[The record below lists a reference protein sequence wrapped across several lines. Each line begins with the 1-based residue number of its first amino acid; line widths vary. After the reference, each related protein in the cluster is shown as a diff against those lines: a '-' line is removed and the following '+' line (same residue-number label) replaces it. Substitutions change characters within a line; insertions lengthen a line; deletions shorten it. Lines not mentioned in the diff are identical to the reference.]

1 MEDKVPWVAVCLL
14 QDKDNHSESDK
25 EGKGKRA
32 AVQSFY
38 CSCILTYVSSFFL
51 LMTKNYTLAL
61 CALGLFLSAC
71 GSKTVSTPTPAPTPP
86 VSASSSSAFS
96 VRVASVNNV
105 DKQQFASIANAAPT
119 KKILTKDQFTSE
131 IRAKVL
137 VMMASLP
144 HSSGSKSSKGSST
157 SLAANFLDA
166 RLVNVKTFEKYTD
179 QNGNDIFVALD
190 AQGKVVMEWPQVT
203 GNR

>member
-1 MEDKVPWVAVCLL
+1 
-14 QDKDNHSESDK
+14 
-25 EGKGKRA
+25 
-32 AVQSFY
+32 
-38 CSCILTYVSSFFL
+38 
-51 LMTKNYTLAL
+51 
-61 CALGLFLSAC
+61 
-71 GSKTVSTPTPAPTPP
+71 
-86 VSASSSSAFS
+86 
-96 VRVASVNNV
+96 
-105 DKQQFASIANAAPT
+105 
-119 KKILTKDQFTSE
+119 
-131 IRAKVL
+131 
-137 VMMASLP
+137 MASLP